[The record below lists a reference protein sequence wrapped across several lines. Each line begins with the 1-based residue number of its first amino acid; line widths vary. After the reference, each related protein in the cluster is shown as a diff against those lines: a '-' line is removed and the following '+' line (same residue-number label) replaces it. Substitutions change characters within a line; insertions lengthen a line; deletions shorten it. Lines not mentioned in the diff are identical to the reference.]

1 MLIFTTSVS
10 IYYKIRTSIITLLK
24 ETFISELV
32 FLIAVDFP
40 FFIVSLTLL
49 VISVLP
55 IKMSDKKDEI
65 DENWCCLF

>member
-40 FFIVSLTLL
+40 FFIVSLTVCPRLPFL
-49 VISVLP
+49 DISSH
-55 IKMSDKKDEI
+55 MS
-65 DENWCCLF
+65 